1 MDVQVTRPSSP
12 HLRGIVDC
20 IYFLRHGP
28 GDAARY
34 ISFPSVFTNL
44 SLLRKVSL
52 MHTQDR
58 IRISGDQGGAPVA
71 LIRRNLL
78 RPCLVEYEGEV
89 EEVTIFFQPLGVH
102 HFPSVNGRITATDT
116 FL

>member
-52 MHTQDR
+52 MHTPDR